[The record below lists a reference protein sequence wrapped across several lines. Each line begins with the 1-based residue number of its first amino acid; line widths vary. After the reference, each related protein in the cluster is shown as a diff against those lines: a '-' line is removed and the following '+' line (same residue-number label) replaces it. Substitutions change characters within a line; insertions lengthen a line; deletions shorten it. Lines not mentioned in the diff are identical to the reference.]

1 MQHNLSLS
9 NKMLTGKQPSAKFD
23 TCLQLLYGIK
33 GVQKT
38 FITLSGCKQHCI
50 KFSFTM
56 SEYIAIM

>member
-1 MQHNLSLS
+1 
-9 NKMLTGKQPSAKFD
+9 MLTAKCKID
-23 TCLQLLYGIK
+23 TCLQLLSRIK
-33 GVQKT
+33 GVQNT